1 MDIVLRPLFSVLT
14 VPDLKLKKP
23 SWIQMPSPWA
33 IFAFVLG
40 KASKKNDE
48 IEFSTNVLTPP
59 PFPNGEFRKNIFLFL
74 SSEQLL
80 VEN

>member
-23 SWIQMPSPWA
+23 AWIQMPSPWA

-40 KASKKNDE
+40 KASKKK
-48 IEFSTNVLTPP
+48 TM
-59 PFPNGEFRKNIFLFL
+59 K
-74 SSEQLL
+74 
-80 VEN
+80 